1 MKCRDLVAL
10 IAKREPF
17 CNDARVTST
26 GAFGQLL
33 ANELHSL
40 KQTGRPCVFSPGQ
53 IIFREGDVGDGL
65 YLVDEGLV
73 EISAKVGQQERRV
86 LAKLGPN
93 SIFGEMAVI
102 DDEVRSATAIAES
115 DTRLTF
121 VGREDVLSVLKQ
133 YPDWLTGL
141 LRELTN
147 RVRTV
152 DRRYLDEILQA
163 ERLSLIGRFAQG
175 IVHDFKNPLNII
187 GMAAELAGM
196 DDISPK
202 DRGTAKMQICKQV
215 ARLTNMINE
224 VLEFT
229 RGSQAPVALV
239 STDYGQFVEETL
251 GDLQTETAERSIV
264 IECEN
269 PPRGVLAA
277 LDRRRLPHVFHNLFN
292 NSMDFMPDGGKIVL
306 RFCVTDDEVTTDVE
320 DSGPGIA
327 QDIVGKLFEPFATF
341 GKAKG
346 TGLGLSICKRIIED
360 HRGRIAARSEPGRGA
375 IFSFTLPRCK

>member
-1 MKCRDLVAL
+1 MLL
-10 IAKREPF
+10 
-17 CNDARVTST
+17 VTST

-33 ANELHSL
+33 ANELPSL
-40 KQTGRPCVFSPGQ
+40 KQTGRPFVFSAGE
-53 IIFREGDVGDGL
+53 IIFREGDFGDGL
-65 YLVDEGLV
+65 YLVEEGLV
-73 EISAKVGQQERRV
+73 EISAKVGHQERRV
-86 LAKLGPN
+86 LARLGPN

-102 DDEVRSATAIAES
+102 DDEPRSATATAEIE
-115 DTRLTF
+115 TRLTF
-121 VGREDVLSVLKQ
+121 VGREAVLGVLKQ
-133 YPDWLTGL
+133 YPEWLTDL

-187 GMAAELAGM
+187 GMAADVVGA
-196 DDISPK
+196 DDIPQK
-202 DRGTAKMQICKQV
+202 DRDEARMQICKQV

-229 RGSQAPVALV
+229 RGSQATAALIA
-239 STDYGQFVEETL
+239 TDYGQFVEEML
-251 GDLQTETAERSIV
+251 GDLGIEAAERNV
-264 IECEN
+264 AIECEN
-269 PPRGVLAA
+269 LPRGILAA
-277 LDRRRLPHVFHNLFN
+277 LDRRRLPHVFHNLVN
-292 NSMDFMPDGGKIVL
+292 NAMDFMPGGGRIIL
-306 RFCVTDDEVTTDVE
+306 RFCVTEEEVTTDVE

-327 QDIVGKLFEPFATF
+327 PDIVGKLFEPFATF

-360 HRGRIAARSEPGRGA
+360 HRGRIAARSVPGCGA
-375 IFSFTLPRCK
+375 IFSFTLPRHG

>member
-1 MKCRDLVAL
+1 MLTGPER
-10 IAKREPF
+10 P
-17 CNDARVTST
+17 VTST

-40 KQTGRPCVFSPGQ
+40 KQTGRPRVFSSGQ

-196 DDISPK
+196 DDLSPK

-251 GDLQTETAERSIV
+251 GDLQTETAERSI
-264 IECEN
+264 
-269 PPRGVLAA
+269 
-277 LDRRRLPHVFHNLFN
+277 
-292 NSMDFMPDGGKIVL
+292 
-306 RFCVTDDEVTTDVE
+306 
-320 DSGPGIA
+320 
-327 QDIVGKLFEPFATF
+327 
-341 GKAKG
+341 
-346 TGLGLSICKRIIED
+346 
-360 HRGRIAARSEPGRGA
+360 A
-375 IFSFTLPRCK
+375 I

>member
-1 MKCRDLVAL
+1 M
-10 IAKREPF
+10 
-17 CNDARVTST
+17 
-26 GAFGQLL
+26 L
-33 ANELHSL
+33 ANELPSL
-40 KQTGRPCVFSPGQ
+40 KQTGRPFVFSSGQ
-53 IIFREGDVGDGL
+53 IIFREGYVWDGL
-65 YLVDEGLV
+65 YLVDEGCV
-73 EISAKVGQQERRV
+73 EISANAGGQERRV
-86 LAKLGPN
+86 LARLGPN

-102 DDEVRSATAIAES
+102 DDELRSATATAET

-121 VGREDVLSVLKQ
+121 VGREAVLGVLKQ
-133 YPDWLTGL
+133 YPEWLTGL

-187 GMAAELAGM
+187 GMAAELVGE
-196 DDISPK
+196 DDLSPK
-202 DRGTAKMQICKQV
+202 DRGEAKMQICRQV
-215 ARLTNMINE
+215 SRLTNMINE

-229 RGSQAPVALV
+229 RGSQAPAALAAA
-239 STDYGQFVEETL
+239 DYGLFVEEIL
-251 GDLQTETAERSIV
+251 GDLQTEAAERRIA

-269 PPRGVLAA
+269 LPRGIPAA

-292 NSMDFMPDGGKIVL
+292 NAMDFMPDGGKIML
-306 RFCVTDDEVTTDVE
+306 RFCVTEDEVTTDVE

-327 QDIVGKLFEPFATF
+327 PDIVGKLFEPFATF

-375 IFSFTLPRCK
+375 IFSFTLPRQK